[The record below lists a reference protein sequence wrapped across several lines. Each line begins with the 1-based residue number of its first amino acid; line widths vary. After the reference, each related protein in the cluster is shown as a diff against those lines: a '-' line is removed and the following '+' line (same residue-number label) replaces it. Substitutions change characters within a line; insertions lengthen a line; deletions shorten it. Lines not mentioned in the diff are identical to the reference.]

1 MPKERKLKVDL
12 EINPK
17 VEVFQSDEPLSET
30 EAAFDALV
38 DQELEK
44 EKAKQGPRFTSPIDI
59 GKIIR
64 GLVKDFPAWEV
75 PPEEPS
81 EGVLCPAV
89 LFALEIGGL
98 DDIDYCYPVEIYAGS
113 FGELRHMI
121 DFMILIGNREIE
133 HDGLVIYLHAVQGH
147 DKFDRIAGRNLY
159 HVELKYIFRAKAA
172 EIKPQEV

>member
-1 MPKERKLKVDL
+1 MAKRKKIEDE
-12 EINPK
+12 EIIEAEP
-17 VEVFQSDEPLSET
+17 FQSDEPLSET
-30 EAAFDALV
+30 EAAFDALI

-44 EKAKQGPRFTSPIDI
+44 EKAKQEPRFTSPIDI
-59 GKIIR
+59 GKVIR

-89 LFALEIGGL
+89 LFALEIGGP
-98 DDIDYCYPVEIYAGS
+98 DDIDYCYAVQIYAGS
-113 FGELRHMI
+113 FGELRRTI
-121 DFMILIGNREIE
+121 DFMILIGNQEIE
-133 HDGLVIYLHAVQGH
+133 HNGLVIYLHAVQGH
-147 DKFDRIAGRNLY
+147 DRFDRIAGRNLY

>member
-1 MPKERKLKVDL
+1 MAKRKKIDPE
-12 EINPK
+12 EIIEAEP
-17 VEVFQSDEPLSET
+17 FQSDEALSET

-44 EKAKQGPRFTSPIDI
+44 EKAKQGPRFTSPFDI
-59 GKIIR
+59 GKTIR
-64 GLVKDFPAWEV
+64 DLVKDFPAWETQPDEV
-75 PPEEPS
+75 A

-89 LFALEIGGL
+89 VFALEIGVT
-98 DDIDYCYPVEIYAGS
+98 DDIDYCYAVQIYAGS
-113 FGELRHMI
+113 FGELRRMI
-121 DFMILIGNREIE
+121 DFMILAGNREVE
-133 HDGLVIYLHAVQGH
+133 HDGLVVYLHAVQGH